1 MEAAAKPTAISR
13 RPPAIRPAR
22 LFADFGVRVAAILMD
37 VFIVLLLTG
46 ALHDHLQAPTGV
58 AVDKRYLLAGNLFAY
73 FTAFWICPICA
84 TPAQFLCG
92 IRVVDDRIER
102 LSLGTAAMR
111 SAALVALLA
120 AASMVL
126 IVPLSYLSLVAL
138 VAYGLLFLAALTPY
152 RRAGHDL
159 LARSLV
165 VNRIALKYPMYSQL
179 LRELNEDC
187 DPDSRDQ
194 LRPAI
199 LSILGNL
206 LILAVPLVIMVN
218 IAMIAQNRDMQY
230 RTGYAIEQVRFLK
243 VAVEDFY
250 AQHSYLP
257 GPGQQLGIPNTARY
271 PAGGYYELEPD
282 GVIRIRF
289 EVIPELRDGSL
300 LMRPVTGDNGTTW
313 QCSIEGHIQR
323 SFLPAACR
331 KPNL

>member
-37 VFIVLLLTG
+37 VLIVLLVTG
-46 ALHDHLQAPTGV
+46 VLHDHLQGPIGG
-58 AVDKRYLLAGNLFAY
+58 AVDNRYLLVSNLFLY
-73 FTAFWICPICA
+73 FTAFWISPIRA

-102 LSLGTAAMR
+102 LSLGAAAMR
-111 SAALVALLA
+111 SAALVTLLA

-159 LARSLV
+159 LTRSLV
-165 VNRIALKYPMYSQL
+165 VNRIAVKYPMYTQL
-179 LRELNEDC
+179 LRDLSDDS
-187 DPDSRDQ
+187 DPDRKDQ

-206 LILAVPLVIMVN
+206 LILAVLLAIMMNV
-218 IAMIAQNRDMQY
+218 AMIAKNRDMLY
-230 RTGYAIEQVRFLK
+230 RTGYAIGQVRGLK

-250 AQHSYLP
+250 AEHSYLP
-257 GPGQQLGIPNTARY
+257 GPDQDLGIPNTTRY
-271 PAGGYYELEPD
+271 PAGGSYELERD

-289 EVIPELRDGSL
+289 EVIPELRDGSIL
-300 LMRPVTGDNGTTW
+300 IKPVAGENGTTW
-313 QCSIEGHIQR
+313 QCRIEGQIQR

-331 KPNL
+331 QPNR